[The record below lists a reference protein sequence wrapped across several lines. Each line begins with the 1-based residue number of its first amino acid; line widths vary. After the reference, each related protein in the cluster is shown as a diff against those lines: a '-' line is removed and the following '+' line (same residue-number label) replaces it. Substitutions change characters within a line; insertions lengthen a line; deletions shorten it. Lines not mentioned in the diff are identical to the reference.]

1 MIIYLNISSSKHVMH
16 GHTEIIHEKT
26 QTYVEIHIYTVHNSN
41 TLTGKSYER

>member
-1 MIIYLNISSSKHVMH
+1 MH

>member
-1 MIIYLNISSSKHVMH
+1 MH

-26 QTYVEIHIYTVHNSN
+26 QTYVEIRIYTVLCVHNSN

>member
-1 MIIYLNISSSKHVMH
+1 MH

-26 QTYVEIHIYTVHNSN
+26 QTYVEIHIHVYTVHNSN